1 MIDGKAQS
9 SVIILLTFYSLI
21 QCFVYVD
28 SHLNINAF
36 YYLFKDFLSI
46 YKIKLYICK
55 KKIMQTMNQDKES
68 EYIKTGDELKK
79 FIDENNYTPTL
90 SDYEV
95 RLMKDHQHII
105 NRINEIKKA
114 IRTLD
119 DFGVKVDDESMN
131 IHFEHIM

>member
-1 MIDGKAQS
+1 
-9 SVIILLTFYSLI
+9 
-21 QCFVYVD
+21 
-28 SHLNINAF
+28 
-36 YYLFKDFLSI
+36 
-46 YKIKLYICK
+46 
-55 KKIMQTMNQDKES
+55 MNKDKES
-68 EYIKTGDELKK
+68 EYIKTGDELQKG
-79 FIDENNYTPTL
+79 IDENDYTPTL

-131 IHFEHIM
+131 IHFEHIMSEKDRIEKSILEFMKIIGDKQNKCKHEFRTIDYDSHYEYKICDKCGLQERW